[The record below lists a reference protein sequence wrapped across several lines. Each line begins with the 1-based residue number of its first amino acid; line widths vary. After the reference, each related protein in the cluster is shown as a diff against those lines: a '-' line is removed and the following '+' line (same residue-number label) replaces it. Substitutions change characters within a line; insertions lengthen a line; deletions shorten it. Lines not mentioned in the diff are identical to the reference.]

1 MGTASFHGGE
11 EVFGSFFGTLNTRN
25 TNSLRLRLHIPSS
38 YLKNT
43 GPGEF
48 LIPQNM
54 FFPESACFG
63 VFSFQFPQKGPP
75 KVVAVGLFFALIFFP
90 QHDLP
95 QQVIEKGKG
104 RKEVDLSLTP
114 RFFFVF
120 FHIRHQ
126 ECHSSPWDVDAGC
139 WSGMLGCWGWIFLPQ
154 LGENPPQKLKL
165 TKKEAH
171 EKY

>member
-104 RKEVDLSLTP
+104 RKEVDRRPFLDTQV
-114 RFFFVF
+114 FFVF
-120 FHIRHQ
+120 FILGIRNAIVHF
-126 ECHSSPWDVDAGC
+126 D
-139 WSGMLGCWGWIFLPQ
+139 GMLML
-154 LGENPPQKLKL
+154 E
-165 TKKEAH
+165 
-171 EKY
+171 